1 MSDALGWVAAGLTVA
16 TFSCTQPVGLRL
28 CALAANLAFMGYG
41 ASAGL
46 WPVLVLHAVLLPIK
60 AMRLMQAQA
69 QAPLGTDRPDEP
81 TSAEPVGRPLA
92 GPKG

>member
-28 CALAANLAFMGYG
+28 CALGANLAFMGYG
-41 ASAGL
+41 ATSGL
-46 WPVLVLHAVLLPIK
+46 WPVLVLHAVLLPIN

-69 QAPLGTDRPDEP
+69 QAVRGTDRPEEP
-81 TSAEPVGRPLA
+81 ALTEGAGRPLA
-92 GPKG
+92 GTKE